1 MSRFYARRGK
11 RAFDLMAASLGLVV
25 VSPVLLTAA
34 ATVRWKLG
42 APVLFRQERGGL
54 DGSVFVLV
62 KFRSLTN
69 ARDANGDLLVDADR
83 MTPFGRR
90 LRSLSIDE
98 LPALINVI
106 RGDMSL
112 VGPRPLLTS
121 YLPRYNAVQRR
132 RHEVRPGFT
141 GWAQVN
147 GRNLLDW
154 ESRFELDVWYVDH
167 ISFWLDLRILWRTLT
182 TVVRGS
188 GVSADGHV
196 TMREFTGGETLKSDG
211 PT

>member
-1 MSRFYARRGK
+1 MSGFYVRRGK
-11 RAFDLMAASLGLVV
+11 RAFDVAAASAGLVL
-25 VSPVLLTAA
+25 VSPVLLIAA
-34 ATVRWKLG
+34 AAVRWKLG
-42 APVLFRQERGGL
+42 SPVLFRQERGGL

-62 KFRSLTN
+62 KFRSLTDE
-69 ARDANGDLLVDADR
+69 RDASGHLLPDVDR
-83 MTPFGRR
+83 MTQFGGR

-112 VGPRPLLTS
+112 VGPRPLLTR
-121 YLPRYNAVQRR
+121 YLPRYSAVQRR

-147 GRNLLDW
+147 GRNLVDW

-167 ISFWLDLRILWRTLT
+167 LSLGLDLKILWRTLT
-182 TVVRGS
+182 TVVRGT
-188 GVSADGHV
+188 GVSQAGEA
-196 TMREFTGGETLKSDG
+196 TMQEFIGSDA
-211 PT
+211 PESPEP